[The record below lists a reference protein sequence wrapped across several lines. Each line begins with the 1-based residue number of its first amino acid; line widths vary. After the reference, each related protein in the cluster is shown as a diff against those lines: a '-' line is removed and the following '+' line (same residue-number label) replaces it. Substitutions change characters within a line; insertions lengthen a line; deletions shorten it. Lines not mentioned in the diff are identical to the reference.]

1 MKNLLRHFGKK
12 NKYSPLLL
20 LQIAACGIFC
30 LWIVMGSF
38 PTGWIYDIGVSEG
51 TAQGEWPD
59 SSVSQLTGQEA
70 LESYFLQQTP
80 TTVNGSHLIQCPL
93 MRLRDVNWA
102 GEHHTRV
109 KRVKRTVYVS
119 EYLTLSNP
127 VSWWQN
133 ILRVF
138 ATGGSYNRYFLMELA
153 DSSYVCVY
161 FDDYILWRNMFSEG
175 SIFPTGYLRQSTADE
190 RSMLESMEG
199 KYHVNASYVLDLYRH
214 GKMSESIDL
223 ILRAVLA
230 FIGTCAIC
238 LVWDQVKKR
247 IIT

>member
-1 MKNLLRHFGKK
+1 
-12 NKYSPLLL
+12 
-20 LQIAACGIFC
+20 
-30 LWIVMGSF
+30 MGSEDSKVLKVCKIILF
-38 PTGWIYDIGVSEG
+38 GILSLGIMLSAPTGWIYDLGVGTGTEQGQKPGEGVMTIGSRE
-51 TAQGEWPD
+51 
-59 SSVSQLTGQEA
+59 EA
-70 LESYFLQQTP
+70 EASFSDQVPATISGGKL
-80 TTVNGSHLIQCPL
+80 VACPL
-93 MRLRDVNWA
+93 VRLRDVEEA
-102 GEHHTRV
+102 GTHYTGRRGSRRQV
-109 KRVKRTVYVS
+109 TIS
-119 EYLTLSNP
+119 EYIAGSYPLSTLQKISQGI
-127 VSWWQN
+127 VSG
-133 ILRVF
+133 
-138 ATGGSYNRYFLMELA
+138 TYNRYHLTELE
-153 DSSYVCVY
+153 DGTYLCVY

-175 SIFPTGYLRQSTADE
+175 GIFPTGYLRQSTADE